1 VHYTLATFNR
11 DKLREFKRLFEGS
24 DIELTGI
31 ADYPGASVPA
41 ETGATLLENA
51 ELKAKAAVQVSRFAS
66 IADDT
71 GLEIDA
77 LHGRPG
83 VRTSRYAGPSARDQD
98 NVEAVLEQ
106 MKAVPLEKRTAR
118 FRTVLVA
125 AFPRGPE
132 IVAEGVLEGRITLEP
147 RGSNG
152 FGYDPVFELPDLGRT
167 LAELTLEEKNR
178 LSHRG
183 RAVQRLIASLWAR

>member
-1 VHYTLATFNR
+1 LLYTLATFNR

-77 LHGRPG
+77 LNGRPG

-106 MKAVPLEKRTAR
+106 MKAVPIEKRTAR

-132 IVAEGVLEGRITLEP
+132 IVAEGVLEGRIALEP
-147 RGSNG
+147 RGGNG
-152 FGYDPVFELPDLGRT
+152 FGYDPVFELPDGRT

-183 RAVQRLIASLWAR
+183 LAVQQLIASLWAR

>member
-1 VHYTLATFNR
+1 LLYALATFNR
-11 DKLREFKRLFEGS
+11 DKLREFKRLFEDSG
-24 DIELTGI
+24 IELTGI

-51 ELKAKAAVQVSRFAS
+51 RLKAKAAVEVSRFAS

-77 LHGRPG
+77 LNGRPG

-98 NVEAVLEQ
+98 NIEAVLEQ

-132 IVAEGVLEGRITLEP
+132 VVAEGVLEGRIALEP
-147 RGSNG
+147 RGGNG
-152 FGYDPVFELPDLGRT
+152 FGYDPVFELPETGRT
-167 LAELTLEEKNR
+167 LAELTLDEKNR

-183 RAVQRLIASLWAR
+183 RAVQQLIAALWAR

>member
-1 VHYTLATFNR
+1 MHYTLATFNR

>member
-1 VHYTLATFNR
+1 LLYTLATFNR

-77 LHGRPG
+77 LNGRPG

-106 MKAVPLEKRTAR
+106 MTAVPLEKRTAR

-132 IVAEGVLEGRITLEP
+132 IVAEGVLEGRIALEP
-147 RGSNG
+147 RGENG

-183 RAVQRLIASLWAR
+183 LAVQRLIASLWAR

>member
-1 VHYTLATFNR
+1 LLYTLATFNR

-24 DIELTGI
+24 NIELTGI

-41 ETGATLLENA
+41 ETGATLRENA
-51 ELKAKAAVQVSRFAS
+51 ELKARAAVQVSRFAS

-77 LHGRPG
+77 LNGRPG

-132 IVAEGVLEGRITLEP
+132 IVAEGVLEGRIALEP
-147 RGSNG
+147 RGGNG

-183 RAVQRLIASLWAR
+183 RAVEQLIAALWAR